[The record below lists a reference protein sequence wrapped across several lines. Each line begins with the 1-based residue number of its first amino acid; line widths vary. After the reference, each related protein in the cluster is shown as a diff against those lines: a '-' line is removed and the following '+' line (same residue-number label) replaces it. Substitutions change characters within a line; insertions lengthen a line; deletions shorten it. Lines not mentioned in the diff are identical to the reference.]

1 MDQMSSAKEEV
12 STLLARLPE
21 DCTIEDIQYRLYMIE
36 KFRKGLEAADSG
48 QFLSQEQA
56 EARLNKWLVQ

>member
-1 MDQMSSAKEEV
+1 MLSAKEEV
-12 STLLARLPE
+12 STLLAKLPE

-36 KFRKGLEAADSG
+36 KVRKGLEAADSG